1 MRVEDDNHRRKDHR
15 LFVREWFAPHAH
27 HKLKGW
33 SMRHA
38 CVRAFR
44 ILVSVMFL
52 SLFALGQEFPKAE
65 VFGGYSYLHIDAQG
79 VSGSS
84 LAAHCTSIIGRP
96 CPLSFQ
102 VHPGFNGW
110 YAGGQLNVNSW
121 FGLKAGFAGHYG
133 NLITEKFT
141 SVPPLPPLLSFSTP
155 NQHIYDFLF
164 GPVVSYRSHRYTA
177 FSHGL
182 IGAQEVGFGSIHVSG
197 IIPITLSGPA
207 SHTNFA
213 FAVGGGL
220 DFKVTRHLSVRAGQF
235 DYEFVKSA
243 GNGHSHQNDFR
254 FAAGVVYGFG
264 GK

>member
-1 MRVEDDNHRRKDHR
+1 MRVEGANNRRQDRR
-15 LFVREWFAPHAH
+15 LFVRELIAPHAH

-38 CVRAFR
+38 CVRVFH
-44 ILVSVMFL
+44 ILVSVAFL
-52 SLFALGQEFPKAE
+52 SLIASGQEFPKTE
-65 VFGGYSYLHIDAQG
+65 MFGGYSYLHVDTQG

-84 LAAHCTSIIGRP
+84 LAAHCTSIIGSP

-110 YAGGQLNVNSW
+110 YVGGQLNVNSW
-121 FGLKAGFAGHYG
+121 FGLKADFAGHYG
-133 NLITEKFT
+133 NLIAEKFT
-141 SVPPLPPLLSFSTP
+141 SIPPLPPLLSFSTP

-164 GPVVSYRSHRYTA
+164 GPVLSHRSHSYTA
-177 FSHGL
+177 FAHGL
-182 IGAQEVGFGSIHVSG
+182 IGAERFGFGNFQVSG
-197 IIPITLSGPA
+197 ITPITLPGPA

-243 GNGHSHQNDFR
+243 GNGRNHQNDFR